1 MALKIGPNSQ
11 PIPGYT
17 LLEPLGRGGFA
28 EVWKADAPG
37 GIPKAIKIVMGNL
50 DDVDGKVPA
59 VQELKALQRVKNVA
73 HPFILGLERV
83 DIVEGRLFIV
93 MELAD
98 RTLLHRLEEC
108 QKEGLPGIPRPE
120 LMRYMTEICDA
131 LDFMNLDCQLQHL
144 DIKPA
149 NLFLVHNH
157 VKVADFGLVKDL
169 QGRSAAV
176 TSGLTPVYA
185 SPETFEGTVSDRSD
199 QYSLAIVY
207 QELLTGTR
215 PITGKNGR
223 QLAMAHVNGT
233 PDVAALPEADREIVA
248 RALGK
253 KPDDRFA
260 SCGEF
265 VEALK
270 KATPARVPGEKVR
283 VSRPATPTY
292 GDFDIGEATAD
303 PRMPA
308 KPSLRQGGPKSKH
321 DTVPN
326 LIDSQT
332 DTKPSIPKP
341 PPVRKP
347 PKVAP
352 MAGELPDDP
361 EAAEPCPKCGEA
373 VVDPGAHAWC
383 SNCGWCGD
391 LQGSAAADQ
400 AGGGEQSAGPWGT
413 LVMGALGIVGLTALV
428 AMVGTLLE
436 AWLWQDHLPVF
447 GGVAMALVAVLA
459 LYVAWPR
466 HAPIAVVKKKKKG
479 KSRRQTQ

>member
-1 MALKIGPNSQ
+1 MPLQIGAHTQ

-37 GIPKAIKIVMGNL
+37 GIPKAIKIVMGSL

-131 LDFMNLDCQLQHL
+131 LDFMNVDCQLQHL

-223 QLAMAHVNGT
+223 QLAMAHVNGE
-233 PDVAALPEADREIVA
+233 PDVSALPEADREIVKRGLA
-248 RALGK
+248 K
-253 KPDDRFA
+253 KPDARYA

-292 GDFDIGEATAD
+292 GDFDLGEAAAD
-303 PRMPA
+303 PRMEA
-308 KPSLRQGGPKSKH
+308 KVERKSGPRSKH
-321 DTVPN
+321 DTLPN
-326 LIDSQT
+326 LFGSQT
-332 DTKPSIPKP
+332 DTKPTIPKP
-341 PPVRKP
+341 LPTKKP
-347 PKVAP
+347 AKVQS
-352 MAGELPDDP
+352 ELPDDP
-361 EAAEPCPKCGEA
+361 EAAEPCPKCGEP

-391 LQGSAAADQ
+391 LKGSEHLTG
-400 AGGGEQSAGPWGT
+400 AGGGTQQQAPWT
-413 LVMGALGIVGLTALV
+413 TAVMGALGIVGVMALLGLIGSLLGITHWEQHIPWLAGVAVALV
-428 AMVGTLLE
+428 A
-436 AWLWQDHLPVF
+436 
-447 GGVAMALVAVLA
+447 ALAIYA
-459 LYVAWPR
+459 AWPR
-466 HAPIAVVKKKKKG
+466 PAATVVVKKKKKA
-479 KSRRQTQ
+479 KTKRQSQ